1 MLDSQ
6 YGVFDYVVCM
16 DSVIHYQSPDTVQV
30 LERLAQNTQEKII
43 FTFAPSNFL
52 LESMIRLGKIF
63 PKKDR
68 SPFIIPI
75 SEKKLQEQI
84 ELSSGL
90 DRWSIT
96 FSQRVSSSFYQ
107 SQAMELTRR

>member
-1 MLDSQ
+1 
-6 YGVFDYVVCM
+6 
-16 DSVIHYQSPDTVQV
+16 
-30 LERLAQNTQEKII
+30 
-43 FTFAPSNFL
+43 
-52 LESMIRLGKIF
+52 MIRFGKIF

-75 SEKKLQEQI
+75 AEKKLQEQI

-90 DRWSIT
+90 GRWSIT